1 MKKFPVT
8 IVDDFYETPDL
19 IREYA
24 LSLPYYATEDGRWP
38 GARSPQISEV
48 NKKLFETFNNK
59 LFSLFFDFEKTGL
72 EWCVESS
79 FQQVD
84 SFSEDKNNIK
94 NDGWIHS
101 DGDAIF
107 SGVVYLNPNPK
118 PDWGTSVY
126 KLKPNEVDDCT
137 QKTKFLHYSESEDFN
152 EEEYIEEKTR
162 NNNKFVE
169 SIRVENV
176 YNRLI
181 IFEGG
186 VYHGVPSFYS
196 DDDEARLTQVFFVKK
211 LTSSNSNYPIIRSRL
226 SV

>member
-1 MKKFPVT
+1 M
-8 IVDDFYETPDL
+8 
-19 IREYA
+19 
-24 LSLPYYATEDGRWP
+24 
-38 GARSPQISEV
+38 
-48 NKKLFETFNNK
+48 
-59 LFSLFFDFEKTGL
+59 
-72 EWCVESS
+72 
-79 FQQVD
+79 
-84 SFSEDKNNIK
+84 
-94 NDGWIHS
+94 
-101 DGDAIF
+101 
-107 SGVVYLNPNPK
+107 
-118 PDWGTSVY
+118 
-126 KLKPNEVDDCT
+126 KPNEVDDCT